1 MNFKSVMMFHGNGP
15 EVKGFINIIRVY
27 RFVYEYVEGPNM
39 VKKAQ
44 LESQEDD
51 FLDWALAI
59 GLTEA
64 VRSRGKASKEKRRD
78 HKVTR

>member
-1 MNFKSVMMFHGNGP
+1 
-15 EVKGFINIIRVY
+15 
-27 RFVYEYVEGPNM
+27 M
-39 VKKAQ
+39 VKKAH

-64 VRSRGKASKEKRRD
+64 VRSRGKASKSNRRD